1 MSLYDRLASGGVYNT
16 TITYDDTDAVSIKTN
31 VAYSSQ
37 NTTGIYANAAYSHA
51 NSSYVQ
57 ANIADQRA
65 LTSGS
70 YANSA
75 YSFAN
80 IASQRAV
87 TSGVYANSAYGQ
99 ANTATT
105 NAATADQKA
114 VSSGSYANSAFAKAN
129 ASIQSI
135 SGTSGVIFA
144 NTSGN
149 TVTLNLST
157 TSVIAGSYGTPTTYP
172 VVTVDSF
179 GRISGIT
186 TQTVTTTTNQATF
199 GVTYLYDKFNG
210 NGSTLSFNLS
220 RAISAANTVQVFVN
234 GVVQEYGTVWD
245 ATGAQLT
252 FTTGSAPPVGANNVV
267 IQYLIQPGAVA
278 LIDTVI
284 DTSNTNSG
292 RAATPLAVNTVFS
305 AVQSAGNFANA
316 AFAGANTSNQRAVTS
331 GVYAN
336 SAYGQANTGTILAQA
351 AFNTANSAGGAAGSY
366 ANSAFTKANTATTNA
381 ATADQ
386 RAVTSGS
393 YANSA
398 FTRANTK
405 FNSTGGTISG
415 AVNISSGG
423 LTVTGAIT
431 ATGDIGAYVTSDI
444 RLKENIN
451 IIENALEK
459 IDSING
465 VYYNWTD
472 EAIQLFPEKNKDVE
486 VGVIAQE
493 IQEILPEVVALR
505 DNGYYA
511 VKYDRI
517 IALLI
522 QSVKEL
528 KTQVNE
534 LKDKNAT
541 NHS

>member
-1 MSLYDRLASGGVYNT
+1 MSTLLNRLNTGTSFNSTISYDEVDGISV
-16 TITYDDTDAVSIKTN
+16 
-31 VAYSSQ
+31 SQ
-37 NTTGIYANAAYSHA
+37 NTSGVYA
-51 NSSYVQ
+51 NSSYNHANSAFNQ
-57 ANIADQRA
+57 ANTANTNAATASQRA
-65 LTSGS
+65 VTSGS

-75 YSFAN
+75 YAQAN
-80 IASQRAV
+80 TSNQRAV
-87 TSGVYANSAYGQ
+87 TSGSYANSAYAQ

-105 NAATADQKA
+105 NAATADQRA
-114 VSSGSYANSAFAKAN
+114 VTSGSYANSAFTKAN

-135 SGTSGVIFA
+135 SGTSGLIFA

-157 TSVIAGSYGTPTTYP
+157 TSVTAGSYGTPTTYP
-172 VVTVDSF
+172 IVTVDSF

-199 GVTYLYDKFNG
+199 GVTYFYDKFNG
-210 NGSTLSFNLS
+210 NGSALTFNLS
-220 RAISAANTVQVFVN
+220 RSISAANTVQVFVN

-245 ATGAQLT
+245 ATGALLT

-305 AVQSAGNFANA
+305 AVQSTGNFANA
-316 AFAGANTSNQRAVTS
+316 AFSRANTATTNAATSDQRAVTSGDYANSAFSFANTSNQRAVTS
-331 GVYAN
+331 GSYAN
-336 SAYGQANTGTILAQA
+336 SAYAQ
-351 AFNTANSAGGAAGSY
+351 S
-366 ANSAFTKANTATTNA
+366 NTATTNA

-386 RAVTSGS
+386 RSVTSGS

-398 FTRANTK
+398 FASANTK
-405 FNSTGGTISG
+405 FNSSGGTISG

-423 LTVTGAIT
+423 LTVTGSIT
-431 ATGDIGAYVTSDI
+431 ATGDIGAFVTSDI

-451 IIENALEK
+451 IIENALDK

>member
-1 MSLYDRLASGGVYNT
+1 MSTLLNRLNTGTSFNSTISYDEV
-16 TITYDDTDAVSIKTN
+16 DV
-31 VAYSSQ
+31 VFVSQ
-37 NTTGIYANAAYSHA
+37 NTTGVYA
-51 NSSYVQ
+51 NSSY
-57 ANIADQRA
+57 NH
-65 LTSGS
+65 
-70 YANSA
+70 ANSA
-75 YSFAN
+75 FNQAN
-80 IASQRAV
+80 TA
-87 TSGVYANSAYGQ
+87 TTNANSAYGQ

-105 NAATADQKA
+105 NAATADQRA
-114 VSSGSYANSAFAKAN
+114 VTSGVYANAAFTKAN

-172 VVTVDSF
+172 VVTVDPY

-186 TQTVTTTTNQATF
+186 TQTVTTTTNQTTF
-199 GVTYLYDKFNG
+199 GVTYEYDKFNG
-210 NGSTLSFNLS
+210 NGSTLSFNLN
-220 RAISAANTVQVFVN
+220 RAISSANTVQVFVN

-245 ATGAQLT
+245 ASGAQLT

-267 IQYLIQPGAVA
+267 VQYLIQPGAVA
-278 LIDTVI
+278 LIDTVT
-284 DTSNTNSG
+284 DTSNTISG

-305 AVQSAGNFANA
+305 AVQTSGNFANSA
-316 AFAGANTSNQRAVTS
+316 YTQANTSNQRAVTS

-336 SAYGQANTGTILAQA
+336 SAYIQAN
-351 AFNTANSAGGAAGSY
+351 
-366 ANSAFTKANTATTNA
+366 
-381 ATADQ
+381 TADQ
-386 RAVTSGS
+386 RAVTSGV

-398 FTRANTK
+398 FGVANTK
-405 FNSTGGTISG
+405 FNSSGGTISG

-423 LTVTGAIT
+423 LAVTGSIT
-431 ATGDIGAYVTSDI
+431 ATGDITAFYTSDI

-459 IDSING
+459 IDSISG

-493 IQEILPEVVALR
+493 IQKILPEVVALR

-511 VKYDRI
+511 VKYERI

-528 KTQVNE
+528 KNQVNE

>member
-1 MSLYDRLASGGVYNT
+1 MSTLLNRLNTGTSFNSTISYDEVDGISV
-16 TITYDDTDAVSIKTN
+16 
-31 VAYSSQ
+31 SQ
-37 NTTGIYANAAYSHA
+37 NTSGVYANSAYTHA
-51 NSSYVQ
+51 NSAYTHANSAFNQ
-57 ANIADQRA
+57 ANTANTNSVTASQRA
-65 LTSGS
+65 VTSGS

-75 YSFAN
+75 YTQAN
-80 IASQRAV
+80 TADQRAV
-87 TSGVYANSAYGQ
+87 TSGVYANSAF
-99 ANTATT
+99 
-105 NAATADQKA
+105 
-114 VSSGSYANSAFAKAN
+114 SKAN

-157 TSVIAGSYGTPTTYP
+157 TSVTAGSYGTPTTYP
-172 VVTVDSF
+172 VVTVDSY

-186 TQTVTTTTNQATF
+186 TQTVTTITNQATF

-220 RAISAANTVQVFVN
+220 RSISAANTVQVFVN

-245 ATGAQLT
+245 ATGALLT

-305 AVQSAGNFANA
+305 AVQSSGNFANA
-316 AFAGANTSNQRAVTS
+316 AFTEANTSSQRAVTSGSYANSAYIQANTADQRAVTS

-336 SAYGQANTGTILAQA
+336 SAFG
-351 AFNTANSAGGAAGSY
+351 
-366 ANSAFTKANTATTNA
+366 
-381 ATADQ
+381 
-386 RAVTSGS
+386 V
-393 YANSA
+393 
-398 FTRANTK
+398 ANTK
-405 FNSTGGTISG
+405 FNSSGGTISG

-423 LTVTGAIT
+423 LAVTGSIT
-431 ATGDIGAYVTSDI
+431 ATGDITAFYTSDI

-459 IDSING
+459 IDIISG

>member
-1 MSLYDRLASGGVYNT
+1 MSSLLNRLNTGTSFDSTISYDEVDGISV
-16 TITYDDTDAVSIKTN
+16 
-31 VAYSSQ
+31 SQ
-37 NTTGIYANAAYSHA
+37 NT
-51 NSSYVQ
+51 
-57 ANIADQRA
+57 
-65 LTSGS
+65 SGV

-75 YSFAN
+75 YTHAN
-80 IASQRAV
+80 NAFNQANTATTNASSAHNQANTANTNSATASQRAV
-87 TSGVYANSAYGQ
+87 TSGVYAN
-99 ANTATT
+99 
-105 NAATADQKA
+105 AAFT
-114 VSSGSYANSAFAKAN
+114 KAN
-129 ASIQSI
+129 ASLQSI
-135 SGTSGVIFA
+135 SGTSGLIFA

-172 VVTVDSF
+172 VVTVDSY

-199 GVTYLYDKFNG
+199 GVTYFYDKFNG
-210 NGSTLSFNLS
+210 NGSTLTFNLS

-245 ATGAQLT
+245 AAGAQLT

-267 IQYLIQPGAVA
+267 VQYLIQPGAVA
-278 LIDTVI
+278 LIDTVT

-305 AVQSAGNFANA
+305 AVQSTGNFANA
-316 AFAGANTSNQRAVTS
+316 AFSRANTANTNISTVDQRAVTS
-331 GVYAN
+331 GLYAN
-336 SAYGQANTGTILAQA
+336 SAYAQAN
-351 AFNTANSAGGAAGSY
+351 
-366 ANSAFTKANTATTNA
+366 
-381 ATADQ
+381 TADQ

-398 FTRANTK
+398 FATANTK
-405 FNSTGGTISG
+405 FNSSGGTISG

-423 LTVTGAIT
+423 LTVTGTIT
-431 ATGDIGAYVTSDI
+431 ATGDIGAFVTSDI

-505 DNGYYA
+505 DSGYYA

-528 KTQVNE
+528 KNQVNE

>member
-1 MSLYDRLASGGVYNT
+1 MSTLLNRLNTGTSFNSTISYDEVDV
-16 TITYDDTDAVSIKTN
+16 IFV
-31 VAYSSQ
+31 SQ
-37 NTTGIYANAAYSHA
+37 NTTGEYANSAFLHANSSYSHA
-51 NSSYVQ
+51 NSSYSH
-57 ANIADQRA
+57 ANTADQRA
-65 LTSGS
+65 ITSGS

-75 YSFAN
+75 YAQAN
-80 IASQRAV
+80 TSNQRAV
-87 TSGVYANSAYGQ
+87 TSGVYANSAYAQ

-105 NAATADQKA
+105 NAATADQRA
-114 VSSGSYANSAFAKAN
+114 VTSGVYANAAFTKAN
-129 ASIQSI
+129 ASLQSI
-135 SGTSGVIFA
+135 SGTSGLIFA

-172 VVTVDSF
+172 VVTVDSY

-199 GVTYLYDKFNG
+199 GVTYSYDKFNG

-267 IQYLIQPGAVA
+267 VQYLIQPGAVA
-278 LIDTVI
+278 LIDTTT

-316 AFAGANTSNQRAVTS
+316 AFSRANTADQRAVTSGDYANSAFSFANTSNQRAVTS
-331 GVYAN
+331 GSYAN
-336 SAYGQANTGTILAQA
+336 SAYAQ
-351 AFNTANSAGGAAGSY
+351 
-366 ANSAFTKANTATTNA
+366 ANTATTNA

-386 RAVTSGS
+386 RAVTSGV

-398 FTRANTK
+398 FASANTK

-459 IDSING
+459 IDNING

-493 IQEILPEVVALR
+493 IQEILPEVVTLR

-511 VKYDRI
+511 VKYERI

-528 KTQVNE
+528 KKQVNE